1 MIRTIFNLVRTS
13 PLVFLDDPAFVIV
26 DRQAS
31 DDPGLS
37 MAAARQAVN
46 VKRGFFVG
54 DEELFVDELFKVF
67 FCSIEDANV
76 RRARRIQELTRKI
89 SALASNRELPVEM
102 LTREEVRA
110 VFFSDGLGTKQEL
123 AELLAERF
131 PEELGTRL
139 PEKRRPWMAEDPRM
153 YMFDAVAQAVA
164 VRMRAT
170 MR

>member
-1 MIRTIFNLVRTS
+1 MEWGTKAVKGDKNAESLKHVANLVDNWKPS
-13 PLVFLDDPAFVIV
+13 VIV
-26 DRQAS
+26 LED
-31 DDPGLS
+31 
-37 MAAARQAVN
+37 
-46 VKRGFFVG
+46 
-54 DEELFVDELFKVF
+54 
-67 FCSIEDANV
+67 CSDANV